1 MFYKIKKHLG
11 IICCLLFA
19 IATVFYFTSIKSVL
33 YQTSNIESSQASFQL
48 FTDELFKSEVT
59 SNTLI
64 LHYTLENPEKYN
76 IDNYPITFGN
86 ISEDSFHEADL
97 KIKENLK
104 ALETFDYEML
114 SSGQQL
120 TYDILHDYYQRSLEQ
135 SDLIYY
141 SEALSPTTGTQAQ
154 LPILMAEY
162 TFNNEQDI
170 LNYLTL
176 LAQMD
181 DYYTSIINFEKEKS
195 KQGLF
200 MASDAAHEVIS
211 QCSDF
216 INDPENNFLISTFNT
231 RVDSLDGI
239 SDTTKNN
246 YKLQNKSILYSHV
259 IPAYKILIKGLSSL
273 EDSCTNEQGLCYFE
287 NGQKYYEYLVKNN
300 TGSSKSIF
308 ELKKLLNTYMKND
321 LKQLAQIATDNPSI
335 LATSDTYSFDLSD
348 PNTIL
353 EDLKSKITTDF
364 PEPPNADYTVKYID
378 SSLSKHLSPAFYL
391 TPPIDNITNNSI
403 YINPDS
409 NYSKIDLYTT
419 LAHEGYPGHLYQ
431 NIYFNANNSDLI
443 RKLLNY
449 GGYTEG
455 WATYVEM
462 YSYQLTNIDSNLSKF
477 LQLNNAITLYL
488 YANMDIGI
496 NYNGWSLKDTS
507 DYLSNYGISDEN
519 AVSKVYCAIIS
530 EPTNYLKYCIGY
542 LEFMELKKTAE
553 KELGSNF
560 QLKDFHE
567 FILDTGPAPFYI
579 IDKYMNTWMKEL
591 AKS

>member
-239 SDTTKNN
+239 SDTIKNN

>member
-1 MFYKIKKHLG
+1 MLHIGHNSESVRVKHWL
-11 IICCLLFA
+11 
-19 IATVFYFTSIKSVL
+19 
-33 YQTSNIESSQASFQL
+33 Q
-48 FTDELFKSEVT
+48 
-59 SNTLI
+59 
-64 LHYTLENPEKYN
+64 
-76 IDNYPITFGN
+76 
-86 ISEDSFHEADL
+86 
-97 KIKENLK
+97 
-104 ALETFDYEML
+104 
-114 SSGQQL
+114 
-120 TYDILHDYYQRSLEQ
+120 
-135 SDLIYY
+135 
-141 SEALSPTTGTQAQ
+141 
-154 LPILMAEY
+154 
-162 TFNNEQDI
+162 
-170 LNYLTL
+170 YLTFFF
-176 LAQMD
+176 A
-181 DYYTSIINFEKEKS
+181 SII
-195 KQGLF
+195 
-200 MASDAAHEVIS
+200 A
-211 QCSDF
+211 
-216 INDPENNFLISTFNT
+216 P
-231 RVDSLDGI
+231 
-239 SDTTKNN
+239 
-246 YKLQNKSILYSHV
+246 
-259 IPAYKILIKGLSSL
+259 
-273 EDSCTNEQGLCYFE
+273 
-287 NGQKYYEYLVKNN
+287 
-300 TGSSKSIF
+300 
-308 ELKKLLNTYMKND
+308 
-321 LKQLAQIATDNPSI
+321 DNPSI